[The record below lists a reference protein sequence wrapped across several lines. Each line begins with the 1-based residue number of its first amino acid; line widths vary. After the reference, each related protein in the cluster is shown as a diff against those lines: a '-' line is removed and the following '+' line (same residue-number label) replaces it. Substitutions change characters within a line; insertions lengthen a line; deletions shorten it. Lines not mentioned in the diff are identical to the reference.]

1 MRVWVLA
8 IVLTVGGLAGCAT
21 RSPGLRPAIAPALA
35 AVTPPNERHEPLI
48 GLPPA
53 PEVAPTSP
61 AIQGAVDFSDL
72 EGWARDDHAADFDA
86 FVSSCPLARDIPTAI
101 VCQRA
106 MVLGRLDEAGA
117 RRFLETNFRPERL
130 PDAGLLTAYYT
141 PIYEARSRPRGE
153 FTAPVRPRP
162 ADLPRRPNDAGL
174 DRAYADRSQIEA
186 RPARDALAW
195 MRPEDLFF
203 LQIQG
208 SGVLVFANGPRLRA
222 VFDGA
227 NGATF
232 VGIAAPMRR
241 QGLLLDQDT
250 SSEKIRGWLSAH
262 RGPDADAVMRLNPR
276 YVFFRLQPDDGAE
289 PSGAAGLRL
298 PPGRALA
305 VDPAR
310 HAMGEAFWVDA
321 SSPSLVGAFPS
332 YRRMAIA
339 LDSGG
344 AIRGDVRADLY
355 MGVGPEAGLEAGRVR
370 HVLHLFRLTPM
381 IEAVP

>member
-8 IVLTVGGLAGCAT
+8 IVLTVGGLAGCVT
-21 RSPGLRPAIAPALA
+21 RSPGLRPAIAPEQANN
-35 AVTPPNERHEPLI
+35 TPSIERRESSI
-48 GLPPA
+48 GLLPA
-53 PEVAPTSP
+53 PEVAPAPP
-61 AIQGAVDFSDL
+61 AANGAVDFSDL
-72 EGWARDDHAADFDA
+72 EGWARDDHAADFNA

-106 MVLGRLDEAGA
+106 IALGRLDEAGA

-141 PIYEARSRPRGE
+141 PIYEARSHPGGE

-162 ADLPRRPNDAGL
+162 ADLPRRSNDAGL
-174 DRAYADRSQIEA
+174 DPAYAERSEIEA

-222 VFDGA
+222 VYDGA

-232 VGIAAPMRR
+232 LGIAAPMRR

-310 HAMGEAFWVDA
+310 HTMGEAFWVDA
-321 SSPSLVGAFPS
+321 TSPSLSGAFPS

-370 HVLHLFRLTPM
+370 HVLHLFRLAPV
-381 IEAVP
+381 IEAIP

>member
-1 MRVWVLA
+1 MRVWILA
-8 IVLTVGGLAGCAT
+8 ILLAVGGLSGCAT
-21 RSPGLRPAIAPALA
+21 RAPGPRPPIVPKQTTF
-35 AVTPPNERHEPLI
+35 TPPIERREYST
-48 GLPPA
+48 GFPPTL
-53 PEVAPTSP
+53 EVAPTPP
-61 AIQGAVDFSDL
+61 AIHGAVDFSDL
-72 EGWARDDHAADFDA
+72 EGWTRDDHAADFDA

-106 MVLGRLDEAGA
+106 IALGRLDESGA

-141 PIYEARSRPRGE
+141 PIYEARSRPGGE

-162 ADLPRRPNDAGL
+162 ADLPRRSNDAGL

-208 SGVLVFANGPRLRA
+208 SGVLVFPNGPRLRA
-222 VFDGA
+222 IYDGA

-232 VGIAAPMRR
+232 LGIAAPMRR

-250 SSEKIRGWLSAH
+250 SAEKIRGWLSAH

-276 YVFFRLQPDDGAE
+276 YVFLRLQPDDGAE

-305 VDPAR
+305 VDPTK
-310 HAMGEAFWVDA
+310 HTMGEAFWVDA
-321 SSPSLVGAFPS
+321 SSPSLSGAFPS

-339 LDSGG
+339 LDSGS
-344 AIRGDVRADLY
+344 AIKGDVRADLY
-355 MGVGPEAGLEAGRVR
+355 MGVGPEAGREAGRVR
-370 HVLHLFRLTPM
+370 HVLHLFRLTPV
-381 IEAVP
+381 IEAIP